1 MTLTGSDDPADRI
14 KQLTGR
20 RFCAVRSFILNAF
33 VELCYLTPVFC
44 SHLLDTCF
52 PKFCCQLILHVRC
65 QLLLSFSWPCIR
77 HFENVSAAQL
87 WSPRYTEKGDL
98 LEPFSRS
105 FSLALPFSHEYENT
119 KVNTCI
125 AEINKS
131 HSDSDSSSRCSFPL
145 CLPGQFQLPYD
156 NLKPPFWF
164 SACKITHANL
174 NSSGQIVLQILL
186 SLLRTIP

>member
-33 VELCYLTPVFC
+33 LELCYLTPVFC

-105 FSLALPFSHEYENT
+105 FSLALPFMIFTWIWKYKGKHLHCRDQQIPQWPRFFQQVFFPFVPPWPVS
-119 KVNTCI
+119 I
-125 AEINKS
+125 A
-131 HSDSDSSSRCSFPL
+131 L
-145 CLPGQFQLPYD
+145 
-156 NLKPPFWF
+156 W
-164 SACKITHANL
+164 
-174 NSSGQIVLQILL
+174 
-186 SLLRTIP
+186 

>member
-1 MTLTGSDDPADRI
+1 MTLTGSDNPADRI

-33 VELCYLTPVFC
+33 LELSFLTPVFC
-44 SHLLDTCF
+44 SNLLDTCF

-87 WSPRYTEKGDL
+87 WNPRYTEKGDL

-119 KVNTCI
+119 KLFITKHI
-125 AEINKS
+125 TSLI
-131 HSDSDSSSRCSFPL
+131 SSLLLAFSTGNHLHCRDQQIPRWPRF
-145 CLPGQFQLPYD
+145 FQLVFFPFV
-156 NLKPPFWF
+156 PPCQWPF
-164 SACKITHANL
+164 SIAL
-174 NSSGQIVLQILL
+174 W
-186 SLLRTIP
+186 